1 MNSKF
6 NPINIF
12 GQISLIFII
21 TAFVYSCANKGQGP
35 TGGPKDETPPRM
47 VRSIPEMGA
56 LNFDRQQIMVEF
68 DENIVLERPS
78 ENIIISPPQR
88 RNPDIRAQGRRLIV
102 RFDEPLKDN
111 TTYTINFGN
120 AVADLNER
128 NVLPNFRFSFST
140 GSEIDTLR
148 ITGIL
153 INAEDLNP
161 VSGVIVGIYAEH
173 HDSVFTQ
180 KPFLR
185 VGRTD
190 ENGHFSIDNIREGT
204 YSLFALGDLNRDF
217 FWQAGEGLAMLD
229 SLVTPIARL
238 VEHRDTIWTDSVTI
252 DTIHVFSHTHFYP
265 NNIILRYFRENK
277 VHQRL
282 VRTERTQPEKFT
294 IVFNTT
300 LEELPEITPL
310 NFDWEN
316 KHVLQINNTVD
327 TLTYWLIDSLLWQ
340 LDTLQF
346 AITYLRTD
354 SIFQLEETTDTLNVA
369 LRRARQPAPRGA
381 GRRAEAELE
390 TPARVPLTL
399 QTNITATF
407 EIFNP
412 ITIRVNEPLKNF
424 DFSMIMLK
432 ERVDTLLVPLEFE
445 WEQTDLSQMNFA
457 INFDWESEK
466 SYVLT
471 IDSAAFVS
479 VFGKTNDEFSGSFRI
494 RSLAEYS
501 ELRVVLT
508 NFDPRAVVQ
517 LLDSR
522 DNVLRT
528 KPAETPEVVFRHL
541 RPADYFLRLFI
552 DENGN
557 GIWDTGCFA
566 TRRQPEEVFY
576 YPYRLTL
583 RANFEFTET
592 WDHKEIPLLE
602 QKPLEI
608 LQDINARRR

>member
-12 GQISLIFII
+12 GQISLAFII
-21 TAFVYSCANKGQGP
+21 IAFVYSCANKGQGP
-35 TGGPKDETPPRM
+35 TGGPKDETPPRV
-47 VRSIPEMGA
+47 VRSIPENGA
-56 LNFDRQQIMVEF
+56 LNFDRQQITVEF

-102 RFDEPLKDN
+102 RFDEPLKDS

-128 NVLPNFRFSFST
+128 NVFPNFIFSFST

-161 VSGVIVGIYAEH
+161 VSGIIVGIYAEH
-173 HDSVFTQ
+173 DDSVFTQ

-185 VGRTD
+185 IGRTD
-190 ENGHFSIDNIREGT
+190 ENGYFSIDNIREGT
-204 YSLFALGDLNRDF
+204 YSLFALGDVNRDF
-217 FWQAGEGLAMLD
+217 FFQTGEGLAMLD

-316 KHVLQINNTVD
+316 KYVLQKNNTVD

-346 AITYLRTD
+346 AVRYLRTD

-369 LRRARQPAPRGA
+369 IRRARQPAPRA
-381 GRRAEAELE
+381 AARRAEAEPE
-390 TPARVPLTL
+390 TPARVPLAL
-399 QTNITATF
+399 QTNIATTF

-412 ITIRVNEPLKNF
+412 ITIRVNEPLENF
-424 DFSMIMLK
+424 DFSMITLK
-432 ERVDTLLVPLEFE
+432 ERVDTLLVPLKFE
-445 WEQTDLSQMNFA
+445 WEQTDLSQMSFA
-457 INFDWESEK
+457 IKYDWESEK

-471 IDSAAFVS
+471 VDSAAFVS

-508 NFDPRAVVQ
+508 NHDPRAVVQ
-517 LLDSR
+517 LLDAK

-528 KPAETPEVVFRHL
+528 EPALTPEVVFQHL
-541 RPADYFLRLFI
+541 RPIDYFLRLFI

-557 GIWDTGCFA
+557 GKWDTGDFA

-576 YPYRLTL
+576 YPHRLTL
-583 RANFEFTET
+583 RANFEFTKT
-592 WDHKEIPLLE
+592 WDHKAIPLLE

-608 LQDINARRR
+608 LQDASKRR